1 MNTRDFAKKMRKA
14 SKNILKALIPA
25 LGLKRRVETALYLR
39 YVREMSMYEV
49 AEELGMSYES
59 FSNYLC
65 VARAEM
71 LNVIEQDYDIVSED
85 TRKLI
90 DKLLQ

>member
-1 MNTRDFAKKMRKA
+1 MNTRDFAKKINRA
-14 SKNILKALIPA
+14 SKNVLKLLLPT
-25 LGLKRRVETALYLR
+25 LGLRKRVEKALYLR
-39 YVREMSMYEV
+39 YVQEANMYDT

-71 LNVIEQDYDIVSED
+71 LNVIEQDYDIVSDD

>member
-1 MNTRDFAKKMRKA
+1 MDTREFAKKMNKA
-14 SKNILKALIPA
+14 SKTLLRSLIPA
-25 LGLKRRVETALYLR
+25 LGLKNRVERTLQLR
-39 YVREMSMYEV
+39 YVHEKSLYDI
-49 AEELGMSYES
+49 AEELGISYETC
-59 FSNYLC
+59 SNFMC

-71 LNVIEQDYDIVSED
+71 LRVIENDYDIVSDD

>member
-1 MNTRDFAKKMRKA
+1 MNTKDFAKKMNRA
-14 SKNILKALIPA
+14 SKNLLKFLLPE
-25 LGLKRRVETALYLR
+25 LGLRKRVERALYLR
-39 YVREMSMYEV
+39 YVQEASMYDI

-71 LNVIEQDYDIVSED
+71 LNIIEQDYDIVSDD

>member
-1 MNTRDFAKKMRKA
+1 MNKV
-14 SKNILKALIPA
+14 SKNVLKLLLPQ
-25 LGLKRRVETALYLR
+25 LGLRKRVERALYLR
-39 YVREMSMYEV
+39 YIQEASMYDI
-49 AEELGMSYES
+49 AEDLGMSYES

-71 LNVIEQDYDIVSED
+71 LNVIEQDYDIVSDD

>member
-1 MNTRDFAKKMRKA
+1 MNTKDFAKKMNRA
-14 SKNILKALIPA
+14 SKNVLKLLLPE
-25 LGLKRRVETALYLR
+25 LGLRKRVERAIYLR
-39 YVREMSMYEV
+39 YVQEASMYDI

-71 LNVIEQDYDIVSED
+71 LNIIEQDYDIVSDD

>member
-1 MNTRDFAKKMRKA
+1 MNTKDFAKKMNRA
-14 SKNILKALIPA
+14 SKNVLKLLLPA
-25 LGLKRRVETALYLR
+25 LGLRKRVERALYLR
-39 YVREMSMYEV
+39 YVQEVNMYDI

-71 LNVIEQDYDIVSED
+71 LNVIEQDYDIVSDD

>member
-1 MNTRDFAKKMRKA
+1 MNTKDFAKKMNRA
-14 SKNILKALIPA
+14 SKNVLKLLLPT
-25 LGLKRRVETALYLR
+25 LGLRKRVERALYLR
-39 YVREMSMYEV
+39 YVQEANMYDI

-71 LNVIEQDYDIVSED
+71 LNVIEQDYDIVSDD

>member
-1 MNTRDFAKKMRKA
+1 MDTREFARKMSRV
-14 SKNILKALIPA
+14 SKNVLKALLPS
-25 LGLKRRVETALYLR
+25 LGLKNRVERVLYLR
-39 YVREMSMYEV
+39 YIREENLYNI
-49 AEELGMSYES
+49 AEELGISYES
-59 FSNYLC
+59 CSNYLC

-71 LNVIEQDYDIVSED
+71 LRTIEQDYDIVSDD

>member
-1 MNTRDFAKKMRKA
+1 VNTKEFAKKMNKV
-14 SKNILKALIPA
+14 SKNVLKLLLPQ
-25 LGLKRRVETALYLR
+25 LGLRKRVERALYLR
-39 YVREMSMYEV
+39 YIQEASMYDI
-49 AEELGMSYES
+49 AEDLGMSYES

-71 LNVIEQDYDIVSED
+71 LNVIEQDYDIVSDD

>member
-1 MNTRDFAKKMRKA
+1 MNTRDFAKKMSRA
-14 SKNILKALIPA
+14 SKNVLKLLLPQ
-25 LGLKRRVETALYLR
+25 LGLRKRAERALYLR
-39 YVREMSMYEV
+39 YVQEASMYDI
-49 AEELGMSYES
+49 AEDLGMSYES

-71 LNVIEQDYDIVSED
+71 LKVIEQDYDIVSDD

>member
-1 MNTRDFAKKMRKA
+1 METREFAKKMNKA
-14 SKNILKALIPA
+14 SKNVLKLLLPT
-25 LGLKRRVETALYLR
+25 LGLRKRVERALYLR
-39 YVREMSMYEV
+39 YVQEANMYDI

-71 LNVIEQDYDIVSED
+71 LNVIEQDYDIVSDD